1 MVRKGSRIVLALLVL
16 SLLLSGCAARSS
28 DMASKESAPA
38 RVMETV
44 VVEKAVESEESFSG
58 EAVDAAE
65 GVSRMIIRTVDMSV
79 VVEDTD
85 ATVTAIRDL
94 VGSYE
99 GFVADSS
106 RWLDDD
112 QPHAMITLKVP
123 SESLDVVLEELRAM
137 AIRVDSENQ
146 GGQDVTEEYVDLQA
160 RLRNLE
166 ATETELLALMT
177 EVRENR
183 GKAEDILAIH
193 RELTSIRGQI
203 ESLKGRAQYL
213 ERMTDLA
220 TVSIRIRPKEAPRPV
235 VEPARWNPT
244 VTASNA
250 LRGFVRFLQVMVDLL
265 IYVVIFSPFVLI
277 PVAVIWLVVRWLKR
291 RKNR

>member
-1 MVRKGSRIVLALLVL
+1 MAKRVRCVLLAVLVL
-16 SLLLSGCAARSS
+16 SLVLNGCAAKSA

-44 VVEKAVESEESFSG
+44 VVEKAVESDESFSG

-65 GVSRMIIRTVDMSV
+65 GVTRMIIRTVDMSV

-85 ATVTAIRDL
+85 ATVMAIRDL
-94 VGSYE
+94 VGSNE

-112 QPHAMITLKVP
+112 QAHAMITLKVP
-123 SESLDVVLEELRAM
+123 SESLDVVLDQLRAM
-137 AIRVDSENQ
+137 AIRVESENQ

-183 GKAEDILAIH
+183 GKAEEILAIH

-244 VTASNA
+244 VTANNA

-277 PVAVIWLVVRWLKR
+277 PVAVIWLLVRWIKR